1 MGWLFKDKGPGWK
14 KGWTEQ
20 AITSISAP
28 PLPLLSIF
36 GIICVLLMVSS
47 YINLKREVHHTVF
60 NLKLFL
66 LFLPVML
73 IFAAQF
79 LSRCERLV
87 VPYVRTKRDLVRRTW
102 DLPWGMIMVVVVLLV
117 MVSYQS
123 YFHSMWSP
131 NIWRSVYL

>member
-1 MGWLFKDKGPGWK
+1 
-14 KGWTEQ
+14 
-20 AITSISAP
+20 
-28 PLPLLSIF
+28 
-36 GIICVLLMVSS
+36 MVSS

-79 LSRCERLV
+79 LSKCERLV

-117 MVSYQS
+117 MLSYQS